1 MDTLIAP
8 DLAERL
14 RSEPDGWAF
23 VELAQ
28 DLADVA
34 NEGAREARRRRK
46 YLPMRQKID
55 ATRER
60 WAEWLW
66 VEADNLG
73 DLGDG
78 VPVTDDEKLWH
89 ARLTRYTV
97 LSEAI
102 AVATDVY
109 QGLYRIRERG
119 AQ

>member
-1 MDTLIAP
+1 MDTMIAP
-8 DLAERL
+8 DLVEKL
-14 RSEPDGWAF
+14 KTEPDGWAF

-46 YLPMRQKID
+46 YLPMRDKIQ

-78 VPVTDDEKLWH
+78 VPVTDEERLWH
-89 ARLTRYTV
+89 ARLTRYEV